1 MGRVFGEG
9 RLVKIM
15 TKEYRRGWDIAWP
28 SLKNVHLF
36 FMPAKPQL
44 SRPPLER
51 MLKIHDELRRDTLVN
66 CTKLVATLEVSRK
79 TIVRDIAFMRDRL
92 DLPIEYDPRI
102 NAYRYTHKVEAFPT
116 VNVTEGE
123 LLALLVAQRA
133 LEQYRGTPFHHQL
146 EIAFGKLTGGLRDR
160 ISFSPADEMRTVSFK
175 NIGLGKTD
183 LAIFNPLSAAV
194 LGHHEVIF
202 DYRKPGAKTI
212 SRRSV
217 HPYHLANRENLW
229 YLIGFDTERQAL
241 RTFALPRISKV
252 KQTETRF
259 KRPEDFSPEAFFAN
273 ALGVLG
279 GSGNYKVVI
288 RFTAVAAERVREREW
303 HESQEMRELRGGGLE
318 LTLRLGALEE
328 VEQWILGWGAAAEVI
343 GPAKLR
349 ANIAQ
354 TVASLADRYA

>member
-1 MGRVFGEG
+1 
-9 RLVKIM
+9 
-15 TKEYRRGWDIAWP
+15 
-28 SLKNVHLF
+28 
-36 FMPAKPQL
+36 
-44 SRPPLER
+44 
-51 MLKIHDELRRDTLVN
+51 MLKIHDELRRGALVN
-66 CTKLVATLEVSRK
+66 CTKLVKSLEVSRK

-92 DLPIEYDPRI
+92 DLPIEYDARI
-102 NAYRYTHKVEAFPT
+102 AAYRYTHKVEAFPT

-194 LGHHEVIF
+194 LHQDEVTF
-202 DYRKPGAKTI
+202 NYRKPGTAQA
-212 SRRSV
+212 SQRRV

-229 YLIGFDTERQAL
+229 YLVGFDAERQAL
-241 RTFALPRISKV
+241 RTFALPRILKV
-252 KQTETRF
+252 ALTKEKF
-259 KRPEDFSPEAFFAN
+259 VRPEDFSPETFFAN

-279 GSGNYKVVI
+279 GSGDFRVVI
-288 RFTAVAAERVREREW
+288 RFTAAAAERVREREW
-303 HESQEMRELRGGGLE
+303 HESQEMRELPGGGLE
-318 LTLRLGALEE
+318 VEMRLGALEE

-349 ANIAQ
+349 ANIRK
-354 TVASLADRYA
+354 TVEALAGHYSK